1 MSLIVSQTPA
11 NRLPAELVNNAA
23 FVKQVDFDPVH
34 QTAETDQ
41 PAEKIHGSALPRFDT
56 LSISAEGAVQA
67 LKLTRLSYT
76 EGVDTLSLEAMGE
89 SVEGKE
95 WLKGDPNGDGSSVV
109 LDITD
114 YAALEASQR
123 RNETY
128 SQLMKSWNSLMNQL
142 KQESESGGYDYF
154 KTIRLFR
161 SRSAEWEK
169 DLQQTDPE
177 AYQVWLNKFKNAVYS
192 QKEE

>member
-1 MSLIVSQTPA
+1 MSLIVSQTPV

-23 FVKQVDFDPVH
+23 FVKQVDPVH
-34 QTAETDQ
+34 QSAETGQ

-56 LSISAEGAVQA
+56 VSISAEGAAQA

-76 EGVDTLSLEAMGE
+76 EGVDTLSLEATGE

-109 LDITD
+109 PDITD
-114 YAALEASQR
+114 HAALEASQR

-169 DLQQTDPE
+169 SLEQTDPA
-177 AYQVWLNKFKNAVYS
+177 AYQVWLDKFKNVIN
-192 QKEE
+192 